1 MKLMDQ
7 EVLTSAELMKEFFA
21 MSERMINNIAE
32 KVRYEKICEYL
43 IDAGAKKKENR
54 FEEYA
59 QHDFLEL
66 EGNIYIIPTQI
77 FDELDE
83 SWIEEL
89 EDREEGSHREEQS
102 DSKVA
107 I

>member
-1 MKLMDQ
+1 MKLMGQ
-7 EVLTSAELMKEFFA
+7 EVLTSAELMGEFFA
-21 MSERMINNIAE
+21 MSERMINNVAE

-43 IDAGAKKKENR
+43 IEAGAQKRENR

-59 QHDFLEL
+59 QHEFLEL
-66 EGNIYIIPTQI
+66 AGDIYLIPTQI

-89 EDREEGSHREEQS
+89 ESREESSHEEES
-102 DSKVA
+102 NDSKVA

>member
-1 MKLMDQ
+1 MKLMGA

-21 MSERMINNIAE
+21 MSERMINNVAE

-43 IDAGAKKKENR
+43 INAGAQKKENR

-59 QHDFLEL
+59 EHEFLEL
-66 EGNIYIIPTQI
+66 EGDIYLIPTQI

-83 SWIEEL
+83 SWIDEL
-89 EDREEGSHREEQS
+89 ESREESSPREEQS
-102 DSKVA
+102 NSKVA